1 MSGRLRGLA
10 GPLVKLGAFALV
22 TMLASYVLLS
32 TITNAGYGEQATY
45 RAQFTDVAGLVEG
58 DEVRIAGVRVGQ
70 VTGIG
75 LAEQKEEPV
84 AEVEF
89 EVDADVPLPTTVQ
102 ATIRY
107 RNLVG
112 QRYIALTEGNG
123 SSGTHLAHDAVIP
136 LARTRPALDLT
147 TLFGGFQPLLQA
159 LSPEDVNRV
168 SYEIIQVF
176 QGEGGT
182 VESLLSHVASLT
194 DSLADKDAVIGSV
207 IENLT
212 MVMTTVAQRDQQLSD
227 LVVSLQQFV
236 SGLAADRDAIFD
248 SLQTIDQ
255 LAVST
260 SGFLE
265 DARGPLAAD
274 IRSLGDL
281 AGNVADNGGQL
292 EEFLRLAPTKIDLI
306 TRTAINGSW
315 FNFFMCSY
323 NGTVT
328 LPATGLLPDPVTGV
342 LPTPPPGSGPTFTV
356 PPTESGAKGC
366 G

>member
-1 MSGRLRGLA
+1 MSGALRGLGA
-10 GPLVKLGAFALV
+10 PLVKLVIFGLV
-22 TMLASYVLLS
+22 TILASYVLLS
-32 TITNAGYGEQATY
+32 TITNAGYGEQTTY
-45 RAQFTDVAGLVEG
+45 RAQFSDVAGLVEG

-70 VTGIG
+70 VTSIG
-75 LAEQKEEPV
+75 LTDQQEEPT

-89 EVDADVPLPTTVQ
+89 EVDADVPLPTSVQ

-112 QRYIALTEGNG
+112 QRYIALTEGDG
-123 SSGTHLAHDAVIP
+123 AGGRHLAANDLIP
-136 LARTRPALDLT
+136 MAQTKPALDLT

-194 DSLADKDAVIGSV
+194 SSLADKDQVIGSV

-212 MVMTTVAQRDQQLSD
+212 TVMDTVAQRDQQLSD
-227 LVVSLQQFV
+227 LIVSLQQFV

-248 SLQTIDQ
+248 SLQTIDE
-255 LAVST
+255 LARST

-281 AGNVADNGGQL
+281 AGNVADNGDQL
-292 EEFLRLAPTKIDLI
+292 EQFLQLAPTKLDLI

-315 FNFFMCSY
+315 FNFYMCSY
-323 NGTVT
+323 NGTVV
-328 LPATGLLPDPVTGV
+328 LPATGLVPDPVTGV
-342 LPTPPPGSGPTFTV
+342 LPTPPPSAETTFTV
-356 PPTESGAKGC
+356 PPTSGGAEGC

>member
-1 MSGRLRGLA
+1 MA
-10 GPLVKLGAFALV
+10 GPLTKLVIFALV
-22 TMLASYVLLS
+22 TILASYVLVS
-32 TITNAGYGEQATY
+32 TITNAGYGEQLTY

-75 LAEQKEEPV
+75 LAPDQTDRPV
-84 AEVEF
+84 AEVSF
-89 EVDADVPLPTTVQ
+89 EVNADIPVPTGVL

-112 QRYIALTEGNG
+112 QRYIALTEGDG
-123 SSGTHLAHDAVIP
+123 GLGGEKLAENDVIP
-136 LARTRPALDLT
+136 LAQTKPALDLT
-147 TLFGGFQPLLQA
+147 ILFGGFQPLMQA
-159 LSPEDVNRV
+159 LSPEDMNRL

-194 DSLADKDAVIGSV
+194 DSLADKDAVIGSM
-207 IENLT
+207 IDNLT
-212 MVMTTVAQRDQQLSD
+212 TVLSSVAQRDQQLSD
-227 LVVSLQQFV
+227 LIVSLQQFV
-236 SGLAADRDAIFD
+236 TGLAGDREAIFD

-255 LAVST
+255 LALST

-265 DARGPLAAD
+265 DARAPLSSD
-274 IRSLGDL
+274 ISALGDL
-281 AGNVADNGGQL
+281 SGNLADSG
-292 EEFLRLAPTKIDLI
+292 DLI
-306 TRTAINGSW
+306 ERFLQTAPAKLDLTTRTAINGSW

-328 LPATGLLPDPVTGV
+328 LP
-342 LPTPPPGSGPTFTV
+342 PTDVIPGTNPEGTAITV
-356 PPTESGAKGC
+356 PPTESGAEGC
-366 G
+366 N